1 MNIYLKL
8 LFSLLLGFSQLAW
21 ASIPITQIEPW
32 SSEQSYQRGD
42 LNEYQQS
49 TYITK
54 IPSKNIRPEQISVL
68 WRPLQLSSTTPPKP
82 VEIYV
87 LGAVVA
93 EGDSRYIAMKLII
106 LHKSSDLQDSEKWIA
121 YSGKPPLPDIPS
133 DDPIQ
138 QLLGEDKNN
147 NDVRDD
153 FEELILNSELS
164 ERTKHHALQAA
175 RAYGHALTLH
185 MTGETI
191 SHAEAHQAMQH
202 LIFAEECRRKYA
214 KEDGVSGR
222 KSDYYSTIDR
232 LEASVLVGFYID
244 EIAGEDQ
251 LYDFPKDSCQALANA
266 VGVIK

>member
-1 MNIYLKL
+1 MSIHIKF
-8 LFSLLLGFSQLAW
+8 LFGLVIGFSQLAW
-21 ASIPITQIEPW
+21 AATPITQIEPW
-32 SSEQSYQRGD
+32 SSVQNYQRGD
-42 LNEYQQS
+42 LVEYQQAA
-49 TYITK
+49 YIALL
-54 IPSKNIRPEQISVL
+54 PSKNIKPKKISVL

-82 VEIYV
+82 GKLYL

-93 EGDSRYIAMKLII
+93 EGDNKYIAKKLNI

-121 YSGKPPLPDIPS
+121 YSGKSPLPDTPS

-147 NDVRDD
+147 NGVRDD

-164 ERTKHHALQAA
+164 ERAKQHALQAA

-202 LIFAEECRRKYA
+202 LIFAEKCRRQHA
-214 KEDGVSGR
+214 KEDGVSWR

-232 LEASVLVGFYID
+232 LEASFLSGFYID

>member
-1 MNIYLKL
+1 MSIYLKL

-21 ASIPITQIEPW
+21 SSIPITQIELW
-32 SSEQSYQRGD
+32 SSEQNYQRGD
-42 LNEYQQS
+42 LVEYQQ
-49 TYITK
+49 TAYIALLS
-54 IPSKNIRPEQISVL
+54 SKNIKPKKVSVL
-68 WRPLQLSSTTPPKP
+68 WRPVNVNSTPQPKP
-82 VEIYV
+82 GKLYL
-87 LGAVVA
+87 LGAVVT
-93 EGDSRYIAMKLII
+93 EGDNKYIAKKLNI

-121 YSGKPPLPDIPS
+121 YSGKSPLPDTPS

-147 NDVRDD
+147 NGVRDD

-164 ERTKHHALQAA
+164 ERTKQHALQAA

-202 LIFAEECRRKYA
+202 LIFAEKCRRQYA
-214 KEDGVSGR
+214 KEDGVSWR

-232 LEASVLVGFYID
+232 LEASFLSGFYID

>member
-8 LFSLLLGFSQLAW
+8 LFGLLMGFSQLAW
-21 ASIPITQIEPW
+21 AATPITQIEPW
-32 SSEQSYQRGD
+32 SSDQNYQRGD
-42 LNEYQQS
+42 LAEYQNT
-49 TYITK
+49 TYIALL
-54 IPSKNIRPEQISVL
+54 PSKNIKPKKVSIL
-68 WRPLQLSSTTPPKP
+68 WRPVQLSSTTASKSGKL
-82 VEIYV
+82 YL

-93 EGDSRYIAMKLII
+93 EGDNKYIAKKLNI
-106 LHKSSDLQDSEKWIA
+106 LHKTSDLQDSEKWIA
-121 YSGKPPLPDIPS
+121 YSGKSPLPDTPS

-147 NDVRDD
+147 NGVRDD

-164 ERTKHHALQAA
+164 ERTKQHALQAA
-175 RAYGHALTLH
+175 RTYGHALTLH

-202 LIFAEECRRKYA
+202 LIFAEKCRRQYA
-214 KEDGVSGR
+214 KEDGVSWR

-232 LEASVLVGFYID
+232 LEASFLSGFYID